1 MSYHIQPFETL
12 PLKHQFMFGQVF
24 QRPQVCQLFLEE
36 LFHWPIEKIEYIHR
50 EKDLNDSYVSRGI
63 RLDIYI
69 RNSDQV
75 YNVEMQAERD
85 PNLLRRIRYYQSG
98 IDREE
103 LRKGV
108 PLNRLPDSYIIF
120 VCDYDPIGAGH
131 ACYERRMSWKD
142 SNLDCDDGTHVVL
155 LNSHYTRENTSPA
168 ILELLDYI
176 RTNDDAA
183 EYTSELMTRTK
194 EQVKTVRLDREL
206 GASYM
211 YLEAEMLARYS
222 RGLEKGEAIGL
233 EKGEA
238 IGLEKGRIIQVI
250 EQTCAKLKKGK
261 SVEDIADAL
270 EQDVS
275 TISAICE
282 AAKEFAPEYDAEKI
296 YPKLY
301 ADPSK

>member
-24 QRPQVCQLFLEE
+24 QRPQICQLFLEE
-36 LFHWPIEKIEYIHR
+36 LFHWPIEKIEYVHR
-50 EKDLNDSYVSRGI
+50 EKDLNDSYVSRGV

-75 YNVEMQAERD
+75 YNVEMQTERD
-85 PNLLRRIRYYQSG
+85 ASLLRRIRYYQSG

-108 PLNRLPDSYIIF
+108 PVSQLPESYIIF
-120 VCDYDPIGAGH
+120 VCDYDPVGAGH
-131 ACYERRMSWKD
+131 ACYERRMIWKD
-142 SNLDCDDGTHVVL
+142 CDLNCDDGTHVIL
-155 LNSHYTRENTSPA
+155 LNSCYTQRNTSPA

-183 EYTSELMTRTK
+183 EYSSELMVRTK
-194 EQVKTVRLDREL
+194 EQVKTIRLDREL

-211 YLEAEMLARYS
+211 FYEAEMQFRYE
-222 RGLEKGEAIGL
+222 R
-233 EKGEA
+233 
-238 IGLEKGRIIQVI
+238 GLEKGRIIQVI
-250 EQTCAKLKKGK
+250 ESTCKKLNKGK
-261 SVEDIADAL
+261 SVEEIADAL

-275 TISAICE
+275 MISAICE
-282 AAKEFAPEYDAEKI
+282 AAKTFAPDYDAEKI
-296 YPKLY
+296 YAALY
-301 ADPSK
+301 EKSFD

>member
-36 LFHWPIEKIEYIHR
+36 LFHWPIEKIEYVHR
-50 EKDLNDSYVSRGI
+50 EKDLNDSYVSRGV

-75 YNVEMQAERD
+75 YNVEMQTERE
-85 PNLLRRIRYYQSG
+85 PSLLRRIRYYQSG

-108 PLNRLPDSYIIF
+108 PVSQLPESYIIF
-120 VCDYDPIGAGH
+120 VCDYDPVGAGH
-131 ACYERRMSWKD
+131 ACYERQMNWKD
-142 SNLDCDDGTHVVL
+142 SDLDCDDGTHVVL
-155 LNSHYTRENTSPA
+155 LNSRYTKENTSPA

-183 EYTSELMTRTK
+183 EYSSKLMAQTK

-211 YLEAEMLARYS
+211 YLEAEMQFRYE
-222 RGLEKGEAIGL
+222 RGERAGLEK
-233 EKGEA
+233 
-238 IGLEKGRIIQVI
+238 GLEKGRIIQVI

-261 SVEDIADAL
+261 SIEEIADAL

-282 AAKEFAPEYDAEKI
+282 AAKAFAPEYDAKKI
-296 YPKLY
+296 YDTLY
-301 ADPSK
+301 GDHSK